1 MFTFAFILFKK
12 LKMFKKITLLCFLS
26 LSLWSNAQ
34 TDTSGRTLYRAEH
47 TKSTELDHTKLRV
60 SFNLKNKELYGE
72 EWLTASP
79 YFYPSDSIILDAK
92 SMLIHSVKMIEK
104 SKETPLK
111 YNYKNN
117 LLKINLGKTFNK
129 GEKYTIYIKYTAQPE
144 KNIEKGSKA
153 ISDAKGLYFV
163 NPTGEEPNVP
173 TQIWTQGETE
183 SSSCWFPTIDKP
195 NQKTT
200 QEIYITVPEHFV
212 TLSNGILK
220 SSQKEKSGQRTDY
233 WVMDKKHAPYLFF
246 LGAGEYSMIK
256 DTPWRGKVPIDYYVE
271 KEYANVAKQ
280 IFGKTSEMMEYF
292 SKLLN
297 YDYPWQKYAQIT
309 ARNYVSGAMENTT
322 AVIHGENAQQTA
334 EQLADENTWESVI
347 AHELF
352 HHWFGDLVTAESW
365 ANLTVNE
372 SFANYSEA
380 LWFWH
385 KYGQDAGDY
394 HLSQDVG
401 EYKHSNSFRKHLVR
415 FNYND
420 REEMFDRVSYNKGGA
435 ILHMLRHYL
444 GDEAFFQAIT
454 DYLKT
459 YAYSNG
465 EAHQLRLSFEKISGK
480 DLSWF
485 FNQWYFGYGNP
496 TVKVE
501 KHYDATKKQLTVKIT
516 QLQSE
521 DLYFQFPLDID
532 IYQDN
537 KPIRHTVW
545 VNARQEN
552 AFTFAVSKA
561 PALVNINPEG
571 VVVMQEQYPKT
582 TKEYLFQI
590 QHAPELKSRLEAI
603 SYLEAGKGKEVVLAA
618 LQDPYFK
625 IRKAAL
631 ELLEGYQL
639 TKKDLA
645 LVEKIATKDPENLA
659 RAAAIW
665 VLNDQEDKR
674 YTPLYEKALTVPSAA
689 IKNAA
694 LNGIARTN
702 PSRAKQFLE
711 KANPADLE
719 GDQLLGLVSVIT
731 NHKMEKY
738 LPSLM
743 PYLVNYPFFEE
754 DEPQRSADFKK
765 AYLWAMSLDNTPL
778 TEQVQQAFKDFT
790 QEENDSKTKQTLWKV
805 IDLGIDQKKKLSNTA
820 SVKEQIQILEALKSK
835 IR

>member
-104 SKETPLK
+104 GKETPLK

-144 KNIEKGSKA
+144 KNIQKGSKA

-435 ILHMLRHYL
+435 ILHMLRDYL
-444 GDEAFFQAIT
+444 GDEAFFQGISL
-454 DYLKT
+454 YLKENEFGT
-459 YAYSNG
+459 G
-465 EAHQLRLSFEKISGK
+465 EAHKIRIALEKISGK
-480 DLSWF
+480 DLNWF
-485 FNQWYFGYGNP
+485 FNQWYYNYGHIVMTP
-496 TVKVE
+496 KVS
-501 KHYDATKKQLTVKIT
+501 YDTTKKQAIVKII
-516 QLQSE
+516 QSDSLQ
-521 DLYFQFPLDID
+521 FQFPLEID
-532 IYQDN
+532 LYAAGKYQR
-537 KPIRHTVW
+537 KRVW
-545 VNARQEN
+545 VDAKTEN
-552 AFTFAVSKA
+552 TFLFPLETKYN
-561 PALVNINPEG
+561 LVNIDPRG
-571 VVVMQEQYPKT
+571 VLLADENEYKNAD
-582 TKEYLFQI
+582 EYLFQYKN
-590 QHAPELKSRLEAI
+590 AKDFKSRNQAI
-603 SYLEAGKGKEVVLAA
+603 SYAIKQKNIDILKLA
-618 LQDPYFK
+618 LNDPFFRLRVK
-625 IRKAAL
+625 AL
-631 ELLEGYQL
+631 ENLDQESLEVCL
-639 TKKDLA
+639 PI
-645 LVEKIATKDPENLA
+645 VEKLASSDPENLV
-659 RAAAIW
+659 RGAATTLLSYLIDPKYKPIFEKGMNSGSNSVKIASTIGLLAYDPSK
-665 VLNDQEDKR
+665 VSDYIDKIDLNQLNFDQISLFLP
-674 YTPLYEKALTVPSAA
+674 YIIHT
-689 IKNAA
+689 KN
-694 LNGIARTN
+694 
-702 PSRAKQFLE
+702 
-711 KANPADLE
+711 
-719 GDQLLGLVSVIT
+719 
-731 NHKMEKY
+731 EKY
-738 LPSLM
+738 LETI
-743 PYLVNYPFFEE
+743 VQFVTFYPFMQNQNEK
-754 DEPQRSADFKK
+754 DFLKK
-765 AYLWAMSLDNTPL
+765 GYIWLMETDNTKLVQKAIPVF
-778 TEQVQQAFKDFT
+778 EQINEYFVKPENKEAFKEMI
-790 QEENDSKTKQTLWKV
+790 QEGISIKEKLYKQKPN
-805 IDLGIDQKKKLSNTA
+805 SN
-820 SVKEQIQILEALKSK
+820 SLKEQIKLLKELNF
-835 IR
+835 